1 MENSILF
8 LRHPLPEIAQIL
20 NPKKLPLTIRVKL
33 MAFDFCHKKQLFDKI
48 MVSGTYYEIHPG
60 LKLVEEKDFVTTF
73 MVNNT
78 SQ

>member
-1 MENSILF
+1 MIKL
-8 LRHPLPEIAQIL
+8 LLDKQIL
-20 NPKKLPLTIRVKL
+20 PPQKPDFCPKKLPLTIRVKL

-48 MVSGTYYEIHPG
+48 MVSGTYYEIRPG

>member
-1 MENSILF
+1 
-8 LRHPLPEIAQIL
+8 
-20 NPKKLPLTIRVKL
+20 